1 MRCVDLGSMLGRRRD
16 LNCDGV
22 PATTLCTFTWSS
34 AQVLKPSCTTRRSN
48 VHSLGPRCF
57 IPYLMTFGHMEA
69 PAESFVAQF
78 ESHAVQD
85 GFYVHMEAPA
95 ESFSI
100 HMDGVGTG

>member
-1 MRCVDLGSMLGRRRD
+1 
-16 LNCDGV
+16 
-22 PATTLCTFTWSS
+22 
-34 AQVLKPSCTTRRSN
+34 
-48 VHSLGPRCF
+48 
-57 IPYLMTFGHMEA
+57 MTFGHMEA